1 MRFRSVVFLGL
12 ASVILSCMVAG
23 GGPPQVETS
32 AAGDRFTELDEYGD
46 WIVLD
51 GYGRCWRPHEG
62 PGWGPFLYG
71 HWVYT
76 NEGWL
81 WDSEEPF
88 GWIVCHYGNWY
99 NDPDQGWVWV
109 PGYAWSPARVR
120 WFVTDDEIGW
130 APLFPQPRPGYHP
143 RQPQAEWS
151 FSAVGDFASG
161 GEIRDHVTFR
171 DRPQS
176 NGLSAHVYSGPPRR
190 DFVQRIAR
198 VPIATVNMNKV
209 RVTSRA
215 NPLIRVEVPNRAQ
228 GRTQPPVGQKNKKP
242 ETEKPGV
249 AHPGEATQPSIPR
262 ASPEPLQRAD
272 TSKADLREKP
282 QEKQNEDNEKTRD
295 LREREKR
302 GY

>member
-1 MRFRSVVFLGL
+1 MGFRSIVFLGL
-12 ASVILSCMVAG
+12 ASMILSCTVVSG
-23 GGPPQVETS
+23 PPPQVDS
-32 AAGDRFTELDEYGD
+32 SVAGDRFSELDEYGD

-88 GWIVCHYGNWY
+88 GWIVCHYGYWY

-109 PGYAWSPARVR
+109 PGYTWSPARVR

-143 RQPQAEWS
+143 RQPLAEWS
-151 FSAVGDFASG
+151 FSAVGDFGSG

-171 DRPQS
+171 DKPQRS
-176 NGLSAHVYSGPPRR
+176 GLSVHVYSGPPRR

-198 VPIATVNMNKV
+198 VSIATVNMNKV

-215 NPLIRVEVPNRAQ
+215 NPLIRVEVGPKNM
-228 GRTQPPVGQKNKKP
+228 QPHV
-242 ETEKPGV
+242 EKPGA
-249 AHPGEATQPSIPR
+249 AHHGETAQPAPR
-262 ASPEPLQRAD
+262 HEAPEKAQPKADPQMRPD
-272 TSKADLREKP
+272 TSKADLKEKT
-282 QEKQNEDNEKTRD
+282 EDNEKTRD
-295 LREREKR
+295 RLERDKR
-302 GY
+302 GW